1 MPRRNLP
8 KFNSGCERKLTS
20 GPRSPAR
27 KKSGG
32 WKTPSSSVHDTSGC
46 SGTWHGTRNSGR
58 SNIEN
63 VSMKFF
69 TPQLW
74 FAINKKSRSPKS
86 DRQWAKNSIA
96 YYSELAKL
104 RPRLM
109 KSAGHF
115 FSKAAF
121 MLGHSYDSQPE
132 ITAVKTDH
140 LSKTERG
147 SG

>member
-1 MPRRNLP
+1 
-8 KFNSGCERKLTS
+8 
-20 GPRSPAR
+20 
-27 KKSGG
+27 
-32 WKTPSSSVHDTSGC
+32 
-46 SGTWHGTRNSGR
+46 
-58 SNIEN
+58 
-63 VSMKFF
+63 MKFF

-104 RPRLM
+104 RPRLI
-109 KSAGHF
+109 KSAWHCV
-115 FSKAAF
+115 SKAAF
-121 MLGHSYDSQPE
+121 MLGHSYDSQPK
-132 ITAVKTDH
+132 ITAVKIDH